1 MDIVWDDET
10 TFKLIEIF
18 ETKSILW
25 DSSSKHYKN
34 NINKCEAWED
44 ISAALGISMQDAK
57 SKINR
62 LRSQFAREKK
72 KILSSITTG
81 VGTAHSKKSK
91 WKFYDALKFLSDET
105 IKTSGS
111 ESDTMN
117 ETEDAAAH
125 LLIQGW
131 LLRPHTTPSV
141 QYETNQDDVQ
151 ETEQQDATMSAPQ
164 PQSTQQAP
172 SSSQKTGKRKI
183 DDNLN
188 DLFITVKSAK
198 EKMIEIRDEYDIY
211 GQYVASEL
219 RAAKNENA
227 VLQAKS
233 YINNI
238 LIDMRMGKLH
248 RLRISKSSRI

>member
-34 NINKCEAWED
+34 NINKSEAWED

-57 SKINR
+57 SKIHR
-62 LRSQFAREKK
+62 LRSQFARERK
-72 KILSSITTG
+72 KILSYITTG
-81 VGTAHSKKSK
+81 VGTAHAKKPK
-91 WKFYDALKFLSDET
+91 WKFYDALKFLSDVTTTQIIEQNF
-105 IKTSGS
+105 KTTSDS

-117 ETEDAAAH
+117 ET
-125 LLIQGW
+125 
-131 LLRPHTTPSV
+131 
-141 QYETNQDDVQ
+141 TNQDDVQ

>member
-1 MDIVWDDET
+1 
-10 TFKLIEIF
+10 
-18 ETKSILW
+18 
-25 DSSSKHYKN
+25 
-34 NINKCEAWED
+34 
-44 ISAALGISMQDAK
+44 MQDAK

-117 ETEDAAAH
+117 ET
-125 LLIQGW
+125 
-131 LLRPHTTPSV
+131 
-141 QYETNQDDVQ
+141 TNQDDVQ